1 MMVLSAI
8 AKLLSQTIGLD
19 PDTIGNQRIARA
31 AETRR
36 VGCKLP
42 DIESYWARLQTS
54 ASELEELIELL
65 IVPETWFFRDGKPF
79 DYLKTYV
86 TSEWLNQPNGST
98 LRLRSVTTEF
108 ILSPELCVGSEGL
121 TDHRKTLKLLSVP
134 SSTGEE
140 PYSMAIA
147 LLEAG
152 LLPKQ
157 FAIDA
162 IDISQRSLAKA
173 RRGLYTKNS
182 FRGDAW
188 TGRSRYF
195 QQTAEGYELC
205 QLVKGLVNF
214 QQGNVMTSLAIAP
227 KQYDIIF
234 CRNLLIYLKSEVCSQ
249 VLSALDRLL
258 IPGGLLFVGAS
269 ETGNVPDNYTS
280 IRQPFTFA
288 YQKSKPSLAQ
298 LAPLNIT
305 QRLDTSTSLSDHGV
319 DPECFGRTHRP
330 LGQVPSQLI
339 TPQTIAKQYEGVKN
353 YSARDTQQIKASDPS
368 ASSKDLTPEPTSS
381 LDLQKVRKLADD
393 GRDVEAIAL
402 CKSYLVH
409 HPTSAAAYTLLGEL
423 YQTQQNP
430 EAERCFQ
437 RAIYLEPTCYEA
449 LVHLALLKENQGDTV
464 GAKII
469 QQRIQRLQHNLKTE
483 A

>member
-98 LRLRSVTTEF
+98 
-108 ILSPELCVGSEGL
+108 
-121 TDHRKTLKLLSVP
+121 TLKLLSVP

-152 LLPKQ
+152 LHPKQ

-214 QQGNVMTSLAIAP
+214 QQGNVKTSLAIAP

-249 VLSALDRLL
+249 VLAALDRLL

-269 ETGNVPDNYTS
+269 ETGNVVPDNYTS

-288 YQKSKPSLAQ
+288 YRKSEPSLAQ

-305 QRLDTSTSLSDHGV
+305 QQ
-319 DPECFGRTHRP
+319 FNYAHRP

-339 TPQTIAKQYEGVKN
+339 TPQTIAKQYEGGKI
-353 YSARDTQQIKASDPS
+353 YSAPDTEQIKASDPS
-368 ASSKDLTPEPTSS
+368 ASSNDLTPEPTSS

-393 GRDVEAIAL
+393 GRDAEAIAL

-409 HPTSAAAYTLLGEL
+409 HPTSAAAYSLLGEL
-423 YQTQQNP
+423 YQANQQNA
-430 EAERCFQ
+430 EAGRCFQ

-469 QQRIQRLQHNLKTE
+469 QQRIQRLQHRLKTE

>member
-1 MMVLSAI
+1 MVLSAI

-19 PDTIGNQRIARA
+19 PDTIGNHRIARA

-65 IVPETWFFRDGKPF
+65 IVPETWFFRDSKPF

-86 TSEWLNQPNGST
+86 TSEWLNQPN
-98 LRLRSVTTEF
+98 RN
-108 ILSPELCVGSEGL
+108 
-121 TDHRKTLKLLSVP
+121 TLKLLSVP

-152 LLPKQ
+152 LNPKQ

-173 RRGLYTKNS
+173 RRGVYTKNS

-249 VLSALDRLL
+249 VLAALDRLL

-269 ETGNVPDNYTS
+269 ETGKIVPDNYTS

-288 YQKSKPSLAQ
+288 YRKSKPSLAQ
-298 LAPLNIT
+298 QAPLNIT
-305 QRLDTSTSLSDHGV
+305 QLR
-319 DPECFGRTHRP
+319 
-330 LGQVPSQLI
+330 QVPSQLI

-353 YSARDTQQIKASDPS
+353 YSRPDTQQIKESDPS
-368 ASSKDLTPEPTSS
+368 ASSKDLSPEPTSS

-393 GRDVEAIAL
+393 GRDAEAIAL

-423 YQTQQNP
+423 YQAHQQNA

-464 GAKII
+464 AAKII
-469 QQRIQRLQHNLKTE
+469 QQRIQRLQHSLRTE

>member
-1 MMVLSAI
+1 MVISAI

-86 TSEWLNQPNGST
+86 TSEWLNQSNGST
-98 LRLRSVTTEF
+98 
-108 ILSPELCVGSEGL
+108 
-121 TDHRKTLKLLSVP
+121 TLKLLSVP

-147 LLEAG
+147 LLETG
-152 LLPKQ
+152 LHPKQ

-162 IDISQRSLAKA
+162 IDISHRSLAKA
-173 RRGLYTKNS
+173 KRGLYTKNS

-214 QQGNVMTSLAIAP
+214 QQGNVMTSLAIAQ

-249 VLSALDRLL
+249 VLAALDRLL

-269 ETGNVPDNYTS
+269 ETGKIVPDNYTS

-288 YQKSKPSLAQ
+288 YRKSKPSLAQ

-305 QRLDTSTSLSDHGV
+305 QLR
-319 DPECFGRTHRP
+319 
-330 LGQVPSQLI
+330 QMPSQLI

-393 GRDVEAIAL
+393 GRDAEAIAL

-423 YQTQQNP
+423 YQAHQQNA

-469 QQRIQRLQHNLKTE
+469 QQRIQRLQHRLKTE